1 MILSLHCRVVSY
13 QPSSLTNPFAR
24 SATMASGTPPLEQGP
39 APLEDIQQEEMSS
52 LDFIE
57 PVYGTKLAI
66 HPAAM
71 RRLPEH
77 SMPAYMAK
85 AIIQDMRSLDFNPR
99 RVEASITRMPLFL
112 RAPGLT
118 GSSLRLPLQT
128 RLNLSTFINSWVEE
142 EAQELMV
149 AALPVNQADAVQYPS
164 TIEMEKRCVR
174 MLAHLW
180 HAPSDDF
187 FGTATV
193 GSTEACYLGGLAMKL
208 NWRAARRAAGLPADR
223 PNIVLSHIAQ
233 VCWKKFCVYFDVEPR
248 FVEVSEELLVG
259 DPAKMKALCDENTI
273 GVVAMFASTYTG
285 QLEDVAGFDKALE
298 ELKQARESAR
308 IHLLPQ
314 EKGWDIPIHVD
325 AANAGLVI
333 PLIRPELVWD
343 FQLSHVMSINFSGHK
358 YGGTFCGCAFVV
370 FREQDWVPSD
380 MIFVV
385 DYLGEQEANLTI
397 NFSRPAAQIVGQYY
411 QFLRLGREGFRRI
424 FANLFSVY
432 NYLKDKLEQ
441 TGEQL
446 LVLWEGGRPYNEY
459 DIMHRLQ
466 QFRWMVPA
474 YVMAPAASH
483 IHLMRVCIRVGFDL
497 EMAEKLVADLVQ
509 VVAMLD
515 KHTSRLVESEGQAF
529 LKEQEERQKDMKQH
543 AGPC

>member
-1 MILSLHCRVVSY
+1 
-13 QPSSLTNPFAR
+13 
-24 SATMASGTPPLEQGP
+24 
-39 APLEDIQQEEMSS
+39 
-52 LDFIE
+52 
-57 PVYGTKLAI
+57 
-66 HPAAM
+66 
-71 RRLPEH
+71 
-77 SMPAYMAK
+77 
-85 AIIQDMRSLDFNPR
+85 
-99 RVEASITRMPLFL
+99 
-112 RAPGLT
+112 
-118 GSSLRLPLQT
+118 
-128 RLNLSTFINSWVEE
+128 
-142 EAQELMV
+142 
-149 AALPVNQADAVQYPS
+149 
-164 TIEMEKRCVR
+164 
-174 MLAHLW
+174 
-180 HAPSDDF
+180 
-187 FGTATV
+187 
-193 GSTEACYLGGLAMKL
+193 
-208 NWRAARRAAGLPADR
+208 
-223 PNIVLSHIAQ
+223 
-233 VCWKKFCVYFDVEPR
+233 
-248 FVEVSEELLVG
+248 
-259 DPAKMKALCDENTI
+259 MKALCDENTI

-298 ELKQARESAR
+298 ELK
-308 IHLLPQ
+308 Q

-441 TGEQL
+441 TGHFQVLSTGDMPVLAFRLKPAAGGL
-446 LVLWEGGRPYNEY
+446 LGSSGRPYNEY

>member
-1 MILSLHCRVVSY
+1 
-13 QPSSLTNPFAR
+13 
-24 SATMASGTPPLEQGP
+24 MASGTPPLEQGP

-85 AIIQDMRSLDFNPR
+85 AIIQDMRSLDFNP
-99 RVEASITRMPLFL
+99 
-112 RAPGLT
+112 
-118 GSSLRLPLQT
+118 

-248 FVEVSEELLVG
+248 FVE
-259 DPAKMKALCDENTI
+259 P
-273 GVVAMFASTYTG
+273 
-285 QLEDVAGFDKALE
+285 
-298 ELKQARESAR
+298 R
-308 IHLLPQ
+308 
-314 EKGWDIPIHVD
+314 
-325 AANAGLVI
+325 
-333 PLIRPELVWD
+333 
-343 FQLSHVMSINFSGHK
+343 
-358 YGGTFCGCAFVV
+358 
-370 FREQDWVPSD
+370 
-380 MIFVV
+380 
-385 DYLGEQEANLTI
+385 
-397 NFSRPAAQIVGQYY
+397 
-411 QFLRLGREGFRRI
+411 
-424 FANLFSVY
+424 
-432 NYLKDKLEQ
+432 
-441 TGEQL
+441 
-446 LVLWEGGRPYNEY
+446 
-459 DIMHRLQ
+459 
-466 QFRWMVPA
+466 
-474 YVMAPAASH
+474 
-483 IHLMRVCIRVGFDL
+483 
-497 EMAEKLVADLVQ
+497 
-509 VVAMLD
+509 
-515 KHTSRLVESEGQAF
+515 
-529 LKEQEERQKDMKQH
+529 
-543 AGPC
+543 